1 MRRMERDRSI
11 RLRSEETV
19 PEPGRHVPPPHP
31 SPNSCQGHRARII
44 TRSGYTKEAARQTPL
59 VFVGIDVSKA
69 RLDVGVRPSD
79 ERISVPYDAHGI
91 TTLIAQ
97 LTQVQPTRIIMEAT
111 GGLERLLLRAGGRC
125 LARDR
130 GKSAPGPGLCQGNGA
145 VGQDGHARCVG
156 VGALWGGH
164 PAASAGDPRCPDPG
178 VGGPAGAAPP
188 SAGDAGGRAA
198 SPGSR
203 PGSGSETDRGPS
215 ALVARRTGAAG
226 CGPG

>member
-97 LTQVQPTRIIMEAT
+97 LTQVQPTRIVMEAT
-111 GGLERLLLRAGGRC
+111 GGLERLLLRALVDAALPVIVVNPRQVRDCAKATGKWAKTDTLDAQV
-125 LARDR
+125 LARFGEVIR
-130 GKSAPGPGLCQGNGA
+130 PPLR
-145 VGQDGHARCVG
+145 VI
-156 VGALWGGH
+156 
-164 PAASAGDPRCPDPG
+164 PDDQTQEL
-178 VGGPAGAAPP
+178 AAPP